1 MFRNVSKGN
10 YYPYLRLQI
19 VGLLQALPLAGSFAK
34 IAHRAISLRPA
45 RCSLLGAGKTLL
57 GPLLIIPSREGP
69 GVGFFKLL
77 GAGCLLLVGS
87 SAFGQTCTITSVH
100 NDVSCY
106 GESTGTI
113 NITITGGSE
122 PYAFAWTGPG
132 TFSSTNQNISGLS
145 AGTYTV
151 TVTGAGGSC
160 TGTASVIISQPD
172 HPLTIVTQPS
182 DQTDCYG
189 NTVEFNIA
197 VEFVSGNA
205 TYQWQSKPP
214 AGSFSDMTG
223 ETSSSLTAH
232 EIGVNGLNTDDT
244 EYRVIVTDDCGSVTS
259 ESALLNINS
268 VTGMTG
274 RVNFTICDGEGTSYE
289 VSTDGPVTGY
299 QWSFNDGTGW
309 NAITD
314 GGAYSGT
321 TTQQLTISN
330 ATSAETGGYRV
341 SVTYVTLNQ
350 PPEYSTCVITT
361 FTRNR
366 NLTVLPPV
374 LPPVVTADQAFCNA
388 GIPEPLTATAAI
400 GGSGPPYSYQWQ
412 ISTDNEYWSDIAGEQ
427 NLNYSPPPLITTTWF
442 RVAVTDEGTLR
453 CGTAYSYPV
462 TITVN
467 PLPVTS
473 AIYHF

>member
-1 MFRNVSKGN
+1 MFRNALKGD
-10 YYPYLRLQI
+10 YDH
-19 VGLLQALPLAGSFAK
+19 LLL
-34 IAHRAISLRPA
+34 
-45 RCSLLGAGKTLL
+45 
-57 GPLLIIPSREGP
+57 LLITRL
-69 GVGFFKLL
+69 LL
-77 GAGCLLLVGS
+77 GAGCWVLAKSGKGLGAFLKIPSWEGLGVGFSRVPAFAWLRLVKLVAECWLLGCLNVS
-87 SAFGQTCTITSVH
+87 GQVCNITSLH
-100 NDVSCY
+100 NDVACY
-106 GESTGTI
+106 GGTTGTI
-113 NITITGGSE
+113 NITVTGGSE
-122 PYAFAWTGPG
+122 PYAFVWTGPG
-132 TFSSTNQNISGLS
+132 TFSNTNQNIAGLS

-172 HPLTIVTQPS
+172 HPLTIVTQPA

-189 NTVEFNIA
+189 NTAEFNVVTNYTA
-197 VEFVSGNA
+197 GNV
-205 TYQWQSKPP
+205 TWQWQSRPP
-214 AGSFSDMTG
+214 GGSFSDMTG
-223 ETSSSLTAH
+223 ETSSSLTVH
-232 EIGVNGLNTDDT
+232 EIGVNGLNIDDT
-244 EYRVIVTDDCGSVTS
+244 EYRVIVTDNCGSVTS
-259 ESALLNINS
+259 ESSLLNINS
-268 VTGMTG
+268 VIGMTG
-274 RVNFTICDGEGTSYE
+274 RVNFTLCDGEGTSYE

-309 NAITD
+309 NRITD

-341 SVTYVTLNQ
+341 SVTYITLNQ

-374 LPPVVTADQAFCNA
+374 LPPVVTADQTFCNT
-388 GIPEPLTATAAI
+388 GTPDPLIATAAA

-412 ISTDNEYWSDIAGEQ
+412 ISTDNEYWSDIAVEQ
-427 NLNYSPPPLITTTWF
+427 SLTYSPPPLAATTWF
-442 RVAVTDEGTLR
+442 RIAVTDEGTLR
-453 CGTAYSYPV
+453 CGTVYSYPV

-473 AIYHF
+473 AIYHY